1 LKIFCN
7 ISLKASDIWL
17 LIRSYSFLTALN
29 EDFDQKIGSK
39 IIMTLS
45 YNDAYRESYEESFY
59 IDFTQFE
66 N

>member
-1 LKIFCN
+1 
-7 ISLKASDIWL
+7 
-17 LIRSYSFLTALN
+17 LTALN